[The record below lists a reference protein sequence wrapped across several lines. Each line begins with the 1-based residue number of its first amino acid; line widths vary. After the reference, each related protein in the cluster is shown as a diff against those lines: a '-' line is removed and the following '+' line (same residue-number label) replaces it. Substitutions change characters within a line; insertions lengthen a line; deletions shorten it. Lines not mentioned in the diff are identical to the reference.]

1 MVTFKQFFL
10 ESAQCVNIK
19 EAESGQGVVFS
30 AEGCSIG
37 VAHGCNIYLNDETL
51 DRIKDLVTPSTKF
64 WPEGAAGAEPS
75 LEPGMV
81 TFMEKYFP
89 DHTVQRTSWDSL
101 KFIKDD
107 IEDNFLAFLY
117 VMYANHESQKTLERL
132 YKPADTM
139 FDSVLEGQQKNKIF
153 DLRGPTE
160 EELTQFLSK
169 SGYLKK
175 FQEPYDKEELFDLL
189 NAMENDT
196 WSGQLPS
203 NSWLGKQ
210 AALASQ
216 IRNASINDLMSQGG
230 VCFVGGGH
238 TDEIRDEYGYDWVK
252 K

>member
-1 MVTFKQFFL
+1 MVSFKQFFL
-10 ESAQCVNIK
+10 ESTQCVNAK
-19 EAESGQGVVFS
+19 EAESGMGVVFPDK
-30 AEGCSIG
+30 GCSIG
-37 VAHGCNIYLNDETL
+37 LAHGCKIYLNDKTL
-51 DRIKDLVTPSTKF
+51 DRIKELVTPTTKF
-64 WPEGAAGAEPS
+64 WPEGAAGEDPS

-89 DHTVQRTSWDSL
+89 DHNLEKTSWDSL
-101 KFIKDD
+101 KFIKDG
-107 IEDNFLAFLY
+107 IEDNFLAFIMM
-117 VMYANHESQKTLERL
+117 MYANHEANRTLERL
-132 YKPADTM
+132 YKTADTM
-139 FDSVLEGQQKNKIF
+139 FDSVLEGLQKNKIF

-189 NAMENDT
+189 NAMEKDT
-196 WSGQLPS
+196 WSGELPT

-210 AALASQ
+210 AALSSQ

>member
-1 MVTFKQFFL
+1 MVSFKQFFL
-10 ESAQCVNIK
+10 ESSQCVNIK
-19 EAESGQGVVFS
+19 EAESGQGVVF
-30 AEGCSIG
+30 ANEGCCIG
-37 VAHGCNIYLNDETL
+37 VAHGCSIYLNDETL
-51 DRIKDLVTPSTKF
+51 DRIKEIVTPATKF
-64 WPEGAAGAEPS
+64 WPEGAAGENPS

-81 TFMEKYFP
+81 EFIKKNFP
-89 DHTVQRTSWDSL
+89 NHTAQRTSWDSL

-107 IEDNFLAFLY
+107 IENNFLAFLY

-139 FDSVLEGQQKNKIF
+139 FDSVLEGQQKNKLF

-169 SGYLKK
+169 SGYLEK
-175 FQEPYDKEELFDLL
+175 FKEPYDKEKLFELLDS
-189 NAMENDT
+189 MENDT

-203 NSWLGKQ
+203 NSWLGNQ
-210 AALASQ
+210 AALASR

-230 VCFVGGGH
+230 VCFAGGGH

-252 K
+252 N

>member
-1 MVTFKQFFL
+1 MVSFKQFFL
-10 ESAQCVNIK
+10 ESTQCVNAK
-19 EAESGQGVVFS
+19 EAESGMGVVFPDK
-30 AEGCSIG
+30 GCSIG
-37 VAHGCNIYLNDETL
+37 LAHGCKIYLNDKTL
-51 DRIKDLVTPSTKF
+51 DRIKELVTPTTKF
-64 WPEGAAGAEPS
+64 WPEGAAGEDPS

-81 TFMEKYFP
+81 SFMEKYFP
-89 DHTVQRTSWDSL
+89 DHNLEKTSWDSL
-101 KFIKDD
+101 KFIKDG
-107 IEDNFLAFLY
+107 IEDNFLAFIMM
-117 VMYANHESQKTLERL
+117 MYANHEANRTLERL
-132 YKPADTM
+132 YKTADTM
-139 FDSVLEGQQKNKIF
+139 FDSVLEGLQKNKIF

-189 NAMENDT
+189 NAMEKDT
-196 WSGQLPS
+196 WSGELPT

-210 AALASQ
+210 AALSSQ

>member
-1 MVTFKQFFL
+1 MVSFKQFFL
-10 ESAQCVNIK
+10 ESTQCVNAK
-19 EAESGQGVVFS
+19 EAESGMGVVFPDK
-30 AEGCSIG
+30 GCSIG
-37 VAHGCNIYLNDETL
+37 LAHGCKIYLNDETL
-51 DRIKDLVTPSTKF
+51 DRIKELVTPTTKF
-64 WPEGAAGAEPS
+64 WPEGAAGEDPS

-81 TFMEKYFP
+81 SFMEKYFP
-89 DHTVQRTSWDSL
+89 DHNLEKTSWDSL
-101 KFIKDD
+101 KFIKDG
-107 IEDNFLAFLY
+107 IEDNFLAFIMM
-117 VMYANHESQKTLERL
+117 MYANHEANRTLERL
-132 YKPADTM
+132 YKTADTM
-139 FDSVLEGQQKNKIF
+139 FDSVLEGLQKNKIF

-189 NAMENDT
+189 NAMEKDT
-196 WSGQLPS
+196 WSGELPT

-210 AALASQ
+210 AALSSQ

>member
-1 MVTFKQFFL
+1 MVSFKQFFL
-10 ESAQCVNIK
+10 ESTQCVNAK
-19 EAESGQGVVFS
+19 EAESGMGVVFPDK
-30 AEGCSIG
+30 GCSIG
-37 VAHGCNIYLNDETL
+37 LAHGCKIYLNDKTL
-51 DRIKDLVTPSTKF
+51 DRIKELVTPTTKF
-64 WPEGAAGAEPS
+64 WPEGAAGEDPS

-81 TFMEKYFP
+81 SFMEKYFP
-89 DHTVQRTSWDSL
+89 DHDLEKTSWDSL
-101 KFIKDD
+101 KFIKDG
-107 IEDNFLAFLY
+107 IEDNFLAFIMM
-117 VMYANHESQKTLERL
+117 MYANHEANRTLERL
-132 YKPADTM
+132 YKTADTM
-139 FDSVLEGQQKNKIF
+139 FDSVLEGLQKNKIF

-189 NAMENDT
+189 NAMEKDT
-196 WSGQLPS
+196 WSGELPT

-210 AALASQ
+210 AALSSQ